1 MYDIQLIEYL
11 LTTCTGT
18 FVCNY
23 AHTVAIVRNIGKFD
37 QLNFDSP
44 NFPSQS
50 LTSVDLQV

>member
-1 MYDIQLIEYL
+1 MNQN
-11 LTTCTGT
+11 LTIITVT

-23 AHTVAIVRNIGKFD
+23 AYTVAIVQNIGKFD